1 MIRSYAY
8 VKGRFFGQFRSR
20 PCFVIT
26 ERNFF
31 VMEIRL
37 SDHFTYKKLLRYTVS
52 PVIMMIFTSIYGVID
67 GLFVSNCVGSNAFAA
82 VNLILPFV
90 FGLGSVGFM
99 IGTGGSAI
107 VGKTLGEGS
116 REKANKYFSMLITA
130 LCVSAFIMSVIGIIF
145 IRPIAIKMGADK
157 ELLPDCVA
165 YGRILLIGLVPYM
178 LQVSFQSFFSV
189 AEMPKTGLY
198 VTVVSGLTN
207 AFLDWVF
214 ISALELGVTGA
225 AIATVAGYIVGG
237 VIPFFF
243 FLKKKDD
250 SLCLVRPEFHG
261 KVLLKSCVN
270 GSSEMLTNLSLSI
283 VNIIYNIQLLN
294 IAGKDGV
301 AAYGVIMYVNFIF
314 VSAFLGYSLG
324 CAPIVSFHYGAG
336 NKDELFSLLKK
347 SLAILCCVSAA
358 MLVISLTAAPLLAKI
373 YVGYDRRLFD
383 MTCHGF
389 RLCSFNFLFCG
400 INIFGSAFFTALNN
414 GVISAVISFLRT
426 LVFQIIMILL
436 LPALFGLNGIWLG
449 TAAAEFLMLFVT
461 LPLLRYKAIK

>member
-1 MIRSYAY
+1 
-8 VKGRFFGQFRSR
+8 
-20 PCFVIT
+20 
-26 ERNFF
+26 
-31 VMEIRL
+31 
-37 SDHFTYKKLLRYTVS
+37 
-52 PVIMMIFTSIYGVID
+52 
-67 GLFVSNCVGSNAFAA
+67 
-82 VNLILPFV
+82 
-90 FGLGSVGFM
+90 
-99 IGTGGSAI
+99 
-107 VGKTLGEGS
+107 
-116 REKANKYFSMLITA
+116 
-130 LCVSAFIMSVIGIIF
+130 
-145 IRPIAIKMGADK
+145 
-157 ELLPDCVA
+157 
-165 YGRILLIGLVPYM
+165 
-178 LQVSFQSFFSV
+178 
-189 AEMPKTGLY
+189 
-198 VTVVSGLTN
+198 
-207 AFLDWVF
+207 
-214 ISALELGVTGA
+214 
-225 AIATVAGYIVGG
+225 
-237 VIPFFF
+237 
-243 FLKKKDD
+243 
-250 SLCLVRPEFHG
+250 
-261 KVLLKSCVN
+261 
-270 GSSEMLTNLSLSI
+270 MLTNLSLSI

-294 IAGKDGV
+294 IAGNDGV